1 MLGIETDS
9 RRIFGLDLLRALA
22 IFFVVHGHGS
32 FLLSGTCFAFL
43 TGINLPHGVDIFFVL
58 SGFLIG
64 TSFLSYSEKNE
75 RINLKKVGT
84 FYGRT
89 VLRILPNY
97 YVVLLIY
104 CVLVQKGAVIGNMNA
119 IPLWRFATFTQN
131 MTTPFYDF
139 YWESWSLPVQWW
151 FYIMFPVLLF
161 ICGNR
166 KCVRKATPLICL
178 FFIITSW
185 LYRYSVSS
193 HVLDSFWW
201 DVWLRKTVASRTD
214 NIYIGVL
221 AAWVRVY
228 LPEQWNKHT
237 LVCLLSGLAL
247 MVFTLVVPRPSD
259 SFYSNVVF
267 LSIPPVA
274 ISLWLPFLT
283 TIRSSK
289 TFIGKVMSHISVLSY
304 AMFLINLMVAQLIA
318 VNFAEL
324 FQSWGAC
331 GYVVY
336 WVIVLIASYLLY
348 MVVERPFDKLRARV

>member
-1 MLGIETDS
+1 MLGIEIDN

-22 IFFVVHGHGS
+22 IFFVVHGHGL
-32 FLLSGTCFAFL
+32 FLVSGTRLAFL

-64 TSFLSYSEKNE
+64 TSFFSYAEKQE
-75 RINLKKVGT
+75 RVDLRKTAT
-84 FYGRT
+84 FFCRT
-89 VLRILPNY
+89 ALRILPNY

-104 CVLVQKGAVIGNMNA
+104 FVLVQTGVVSGNMNA
-119 IPLWRFATFTQN
+119 FPLWRFATFTQN
-131 MTTPFYDF
+131 LFTPFYDF

-151 FYIMFPVLLF
+151 FYMMFPVLLF

-166 KCVRKATPLICL
+166 KYVRKATPLICL
-178 FFIITSW
+178 FFIIASW
-185 LYRYSVSS
+185 TYRYSISS
-193 HVLDSFWW
+193 HALDSFWW
-201 DVWLRKTVASRTD
+201 DVWFRKTVASRTD

-228 LPEQWNKHT
+228 FPERWNKHS
-237 LVCLLSGLAL
+237 LVCLFAGLAI
-247 MVFTLVVPRPSD
+247 MIFTLVVPRPRY
-259 SFYSNVVF
+259 SFYTNVVY

-283 TIRSSK
+283 TIRISK
-289 TFIGKVMSHISVLSY
+289 SFFGKVMSHVSVLSY
-304 AMFLINLMVAQLIA
+304 AMFLVNLMVAQIIA
-318 VNFAEL
+318 VNFAESFKSL
-324 FQSWGAC
+324 GAW

-336 WVIVLIASYLLY
+336 WIVVMIASYILY